1 MDIVT
6 LIIQLLSGAF
16 GGNVVGALVKKISLG
31 VLGNSLAG
39 ILGGGLGGQ
48 ILGGLL
54 GLPTGGGGLDIGS
67 ILGQVASGG
76 VGGGVVMLIIGLLKS
91 MLGGQR

>member
-1 MDIVT
+1 M
-6 LIIQLLSGAF
+6 
-16 GGNVVGALVKKISLG
+16 G

-54 GLPTGGGGLDIGS
+54 GMPTGGSSLDIGS

-76 VGGGVVMLIIGLLKS
+76 VLMVIIGMLKN
-91 MLGGQR
+91 MLGGGRLAFPSSPAGG

>member
-1 MDIVT
+1 MDITT
-6 LIIQLLSGAF
+6 LIIQLLSGAV
-16 GGNVVGALVKKISLG
+16 GGNVVGSLVKKISMG

-48 ILGGLL
+48 ILGGLV
-54 GLPTGGGGLDIGS
+54 GMPTGGGSLHIGS

-76 VGGGVVMLIIGLLKS
+76 VGGGVVMVIIGMLKN
-91 MLGGQR
+91 MLGAQR

>member
-1 MDIVT
+1 M
-6 LIIQLLSGAF
+6 
-16 GGNVVGALVKKISLG
+16 G

-54 GLPTGGGGLDIGS
+54 GMPTGGSSLDIGS

-76 VGGGVVMLIIGLLKS
+76 VGSGFVMVIIGMLKN
-91 MLGGQR
+91 MLGGRR